1 MRLFPF
7 DGFWGMRGE
16 NSCNVFLLL
25 FMVLWVLTFPT
36 LCKRAVLMLWHAF
49 LFLGLR
55 PVGFF
60 LLLSFC
66 LAVSTSFYL
75 AAINL
80 NLLVDFAT
88 FFAIV
93 FLFNLNVEIYVL

>member
-1 MRLFPF
+1 MC
-7 DGFWGMRGE
+7 GE

-60 LLLSFC
+60 LLLPFC
-66 LAVSTSFYL
+66 LVVSTYFYL

-80 NLLVDFAT
+80 NLLVDST
-88 FFAIV
+88 TY
-93 FLFNLNVEIYVL
+93 LFVIIFSF